1 MRIISR
7 RLRSRLAMIAILAGI
22 VACQQAASSPSS
34 ESKPI
39 SIEKKVAAANPKA
52 ADEGDKSW
60 GTIKGQIVWEGGAIP
75 EPKVLNVN
83 KDQQHCL
90 GKGPIVSEDWVINKN
105 NKGIRWTFV
114 WLAPEPNGSALP
126 IHPSLKDIPN
136 KEVEMDQPQCAFIPH
151 SLAMREGQI
160 LVAKNS
166 APIAHNVHWT
176 GNPLKNPGGNNI
188 IPPGGSFKIEGLKAD
203 RVPLMFECNIHPWM
217 KARVGVFDHPYFA
230 VTDENGNFEIKLAP
244 AGSYRLKVYHDAV
257 GWRNGAAG
265 KNGEKIDIKG
275 GGVTDVG
282 KLGLKPSE

>member
-1 MRIISR
+1 M
-7 RLRSRLAMIAILAGI
+7 AVVLAG
-22 VACQQAASSPSS
+22 VGACQQAASSPSP
-34 ESKPI
+34 EPKPI
-39 SIEKKVAAANPKA
+39 ANDKKVAAANPKSV
-52 ADEGDKSW
+52 DEGDKSW
-60 GTIKGQIVWEGGAIP
+60 GTIKGQIVWDGGAIP

-83 KDQQHCL
+83 KDQEHCL

-105 NKGIRWTFV
+105 NKGVRWVFV
-114 WLAPEPNGSALP
+114 WLAPEPGGSALP

-151 SLAMREGQI
+151 SLAMREGQV

-166 APIAHNVHWT
+166 APISHNVHYT